1 MSRFLFPLA
10 LACFVISPVLGD
22 DAPKKEKSDPTA
34 DKGAEKTPSQKVKE
48 DPNDTQSLIALVNA
62 GLQSA
67 MELAETKPD
76 EAIKKLN
83 DLKAELEA
91 LTPDAAGAKNLLGQ
105 AKAVVGSQLDQIEIQ
120 RIPIADLEKRLDAEG
135 GADDI
140 AAVTKYGKKV
150 VMEVM
155 KLAGDNPAKADE
167 LLKAARERLAK
178 VEENTKA
185 DPVKRQVTVAL
196 RQFTSAEKQMEGS
209 RKLAELVGKSA
220 APMAEHIE
228 AWVNGE
234 ALKDE
239 DLKGKV
245 VLLDFWAVWCGP
257 CIATFPHLKE
267 WNEKY
272 KDKGLVIVG
281 LTNYYNFKWN
291 DDTNK
296 AARSQDKV
304 TPDEENE
311 MLRKFAEHHSLH
323 HRFAVQKKD
332 DSSLSEY
339 YAVSGIPHVVL
350 LDQEGKVRIVK
361 VGSGPANA
369 KAIGDMIEKLLPAKA
384 EK

>member
-10 LACFVISPVLGD
+10 LAAILISPAFAD
-22 DAPKKEKSDPTA
+22 DAPKKGKPGEAPKES
-34 DKGAEKTPSQKVKE
+34 AEKTPSQTLKE
-48 DPNDTQSLIALVNA
+48 DPNDTKAIIALVNA
-62 GLQSA
+62 GLQKA
-67 MELAETKPD
+67 MTLAETKPD
-76 EAIKKLN
+76 DAAKLLT

-91 LTPDAAGAKNLLGQ
+91 ITPDKAEAKQLMVS
-105 AKAVVGSQLDQIEIQ
+105 AKQFIGTQLDQIEIQ
-120 RIPIADLEKRLDAEG
+120 KIPLADLEKRLDAEG

-150 VMEVM
+150 VLEVT
-155 KLAGDNPAKADE
+155 KLASDNPAKADE

-178 VEENTKA
+178 VEESAKE

-196 RQFTSAEKQMEGS
+196 RQFTSVEKRLEGS

-220 APMAEHIE
+220 APLNEHIQH
-228 AWVNGE
+228 WVNGE
-234 ALKDE
+234 AMKDE
-239 DLKGKV
+239 DFKGKV

-272 KDKGLVIVG
+272 SDKGLVIVG

-291 DDTNK
+291 DDTAK
-296 AARSQDKV
+296 AARAQGKV
-304 TPDEENE
+304 TPEDENE
-311 MLRKFAEHHSLH
+311 MLTKFAEHHSLH
-323 HRFAVQKKD
+323 HRFAVQKEG
-332 DSSLSEY
+332 SSLSEY

-350 LDQEGKVRIVK
+350 IDQEGKVRLVK
-361 VGSGPANA
+361 VGSGPENA

-384 EK
+384 AK